1 MKSLLSFTF
10 LLVSLL
16 VTKAQQYKPVDEKS
30 EIKFVIKNFGLNTS
44 GSLTGLKG
52 TINFD
57 PSNPA
62 ASSFNVS
69 VDVNTVNTGSD
80 ARDNHLKKEEYFDV
94 AKYPEISFVSKKIS
108 NSTKEGELFLE
119 GDITIKGVTK
129 SISFPFTAT
138 PKGNDYLFE
147 GEFILNRRDFGV
159 GGNSL
164 VMADNLTVSLSVV
177 AKKK

>member
-1 MKSLLSFTF
+1 MMKKIYIAALLIFAATAGF
-10 LLVSLL
+10 AQT
-16 VTKAQQYKPVDEKS
+16 VTKSDISFKIKNLGFNVTGIFSGLQAD
-30 EIKFVIKNFGLNTS
+30 IKFKPNDLA
-44 GSLTGLKG
+44 GSS
-52 TINFD
+52 IE
-57 PSNPA
+57 
-62 ASSFNVS
+62 ASVAS
-69 VDVNTVNTGSD
+69 NTVNSD
-80 ARDNHLKKEEYFDV
+80 NESRDNHLKSEDYFDV

-147 GEFILNRRDFGV
+147 GEFMLNRRDFGV

-177 AKKK
+177 GKKK

>member
-94 AKYPEISFVSKKIS
+94 AKY
-108 NSTKEGELFLE
+108 STINF
-119 GDITIKGVTK
+119 
-129 SISFPFTAT
+129 
-138 PKGNDYLFE
+138 
-147 GEFILNRRDFGV
+147 
-159 GGNSL
+159 
-164 VMADNLTVSLSVV
+164 
-177 AKKK
+177 